1 MFEKVSTEFKVSSID
16 NLPFMLTDCVPLHFK
31 KITLLVGRVPSISG
45 QGSLEA
51 ANLKKDGGPGKLE
64 STNWVILVTFL
75 LWVWNR
81 V

>member
-1 MFEKVSTEFKVSSID
+1 MSREFKVSSID
-16 NLPFMLTDCVPLHFK
+16 NLPFLLTDFVPLHFK
-31 KITLLVGRVPSISG
+31 KITLLAGRVPSISG

-51 ANLKKDGGPGKLE
+51 ANLKKDGGPGTLE
-64 STNWVILVTFL
+64 STNSTILVSFF